1 MSSQIEDE
9 LRATF
14 EAASDFVQPRSALA
28 DRVRSATRRRRQ
40 RLTTGFA
47 AATACVL
54 VAAGIAYVAVHSQS
68 SPPAAGQ
75 QGRVLVTVARGDSL
89 LWIGVSGRYLY
100 AETGPKNGPSSVAAY
115 DRASGRL
122 VRRIVFPKADELELY
137 TGPGGSVWVVVGQLG
152 YFGQRPVKTWL
163 LSPDLRLRSIGPKVA
178 STFLVPVSRTTALI
192 PVAGGLLK
200 LTMPPP
206 GRPGHPTE
214 ELEPG
219 TDLGHG
225 VMTTGLGWANVL
237 DGRVAVDLPDNDG
250 YDYHVVIA
258 GHPGIKYGNAN
269 TPQPAAIAGDS
280 LWFANGLGRP
290 LVRLNGQLKPT
301 TPGFVTAD
309 PVLKHVGA
317 ADIFTGAGLWSVD
330 GTIWVASLNV
340 THSLVSARHSL
351 MCFPAQSH
359 DGPVVTMSVH
369 GYVWELAEAGQTVY
383 LTTSRSLNGT
393 PTSVT
398 SYPVPAACR

>member
-9 LRATF
+9 LRVTF

-28 DRVRSATRRRRQ
+28 DRVRSATRRRRR
-40 RLTTGFA
+40 RLTTGF

-54 VAAGIAYVAVHSQS
+54 VAAGSAYVAAHSHS
-68 SPPAAGQ
+68 SLPAAGQ
-75 QGRVLVTVARGDSL
+75 QGRVLVTVPRGDSL
-89 LWIGVSGRYLY
+89 VWIGVSGRYLY
-100 AETGPKNGPSSVAAY
+100 AEMGPKNGPFSVAAY
-115 DRASGRL
+115 NRASGRL
-122 VRRIVFPKADELELY
+122 VSRVVFPKADELEPY

-178 STFLVPVSRTTALI
+178 STFLEPVSRTTALI
-192 PVAGGLLK
+192 PVEGGLLE

-206 GRPGHPTE
+206 GRPGHATE
-214 ELEPG
+214 QREPG
-219 TDLGHG
+219 TGLGHA
-225 VMTTGLGWANVL
+225 VMTTGLGWATVL

-258 GHPGIKYGNAN
+258 GHPGVKYGNAN
-269 TPQPAAIAGDS
+269 TPQPAAVAGDS

-301 TPGFVTAD
+301 TPGFVAAD

-317 ADIFTGAGLWSVD
+317 ADILDGSGLWSAD
-330 GTIWVASLNV
+330 ATIWVASLDV
-340 THSLVSARHSL
+340 RHSLASARHSL
-351 MCFPAQSH
+351 MCFPAQSQ
-359 DGPVVTMSVH
+359 DGPVVTMPVH
-369 GYVWELAEAGQTVY
+369 GYVWGLAEAGQTVY